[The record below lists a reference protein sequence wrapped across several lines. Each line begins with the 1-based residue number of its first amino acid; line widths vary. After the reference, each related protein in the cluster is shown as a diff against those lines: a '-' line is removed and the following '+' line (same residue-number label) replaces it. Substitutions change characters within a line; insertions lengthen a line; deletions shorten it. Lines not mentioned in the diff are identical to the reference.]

1 MIVISIKKQ
10 LHNKIISNTVHDVKY
25 KYKIFNSKPQ
35 EEKIKIYQALLT
47 LIPKK

>member
-25 KYKIFNSKPQ
+25 DENSKPQ